1 MYNVYTHN
9 KKKSE
14 KEKKDKL
21 EEMEGRQEIVR
32 RSKDNL
38 LNILNKTI
46 RANVRFSR
54 EL

>member
-14 KEKKDKL
+14 KEKKEKL

-32 RSKDNL
+32 RSKD
-38 LNILNKTI
+38 K
-46 RANVRFSR
+46 
-54 EL
+54 